1 MSRKNI
7 YLFKVVIQDTQTNT
21 EVPVS
26 TFKALFDG
34 IFSQQAR
41 NNAVKLSFDDVEP
54 IMLDI
59 LDNTDEYL
67 FARLSRKRPNNGL
80 QKRDYTTY
88 LTGEVLS
95 PEELER
101 TGVELFTYCI
111 LGYSHG
117 ILSLINSKG
126 APGTNAFAQM
136 FQHYN
141 NRFSLETQS
150 IPNQKLIN
158 ELLEGKSPE
167 INRVQVEIAQPD
179 AQILQELFGFTD
191 KEVLQAVNHNTSAI
205 TFEIK
210 PDFRG
215 ALSTDKDII
224 RQLVG
229 LLQKNHDR
237 YNSVVLSGKKAS
249 GERQRQY
256 DLYEEYFRYPIEV
269 NEYRQEGGRK
279 VERQKDKILRDYRNG
294 MMNVYNEYKEIIL
307 TISNRCTVDVC

>member
-1 MSRKNI
+1 M
-7 YLFKVVIQDTQTNT
+7 
-21 EVPVS
+21 
-26 TFKALFDG
+26 
-34 IFSQQAR
+34 
-41 NNAVKLSFDDVEP
+41 
-54 IMLDI
+54 
-59 LDNTDEYL
+59 
-67 FARLSRKRPNNGL
+67 
-80 QKRDYTTY
+80 
-88 LTGEVLS
+88 
-95 PEELER
+95 
-101 TGVELFTYCI
+101 
-111 LGYSHG
+111 
-117 ILSLINSKG
+117 
-126 APGTNAFAQM
+126 
-136 FQHYN
+136 
-141 NRFSLETQS
+141 
-150 IPNQKLIN
+150 IN

-256 DLYEEYFRYPIEV
+256 DLYEEYFKYPIEV